1 MQCFKHFSLFD
12 ALNVYKKHQKGRL
25 ELRTKELTKILHTR
39 GLHIYP
45 LREFQEQNSRHFFSE
60 QKSFSSSPAH
70 IYCENMKP
78 AEPMFAKCKCRQLY
92 LAGEDSISILTKC
105 ISSNCSSYKSIFHNV
120 FVYFNKGICRC
131 LPDVNAGSCA
141 WLGKIPSQY

>member
-105 ISSNCSSYKSIFHNV
+105 IFFQTAHRISPYFTMYLCTLIKV
-120 FVYFNKGICRC
+120 FV
-131 LPDVNAGSCA
+131 DVC
-141 WLGKIPSQY
+141 QM